1 MTYCIGVM
9 LDKGMIFASDSRT
22 NAGMDSVAK
31 FCKMTVFERPGNRVI
46 VLLSSGNLAGTQ
58 AVISVLTQRCADGGR
73 PAASG
78 TRMCLPVFRPAA
90 SSLRACIVAQQS
102 LSTPDA
108 RATPEA
114 IESGVVRTCTLD
126 SIEAGSKPD

>member
-1 MTYCIGVM
+1 MYLPSFQPVGSTIH
-9 LDKGMIFASDSRT
+9 AW
-22 NAGMDSVAK
+22 
-31 FCKMTVFERPGNRVI
+31 
-46 VLLSSGNLAGTQ
+46 
-58 AVISVLTQRCADGGR
+58 GG
-73 PAASG
+73 
-78 TRMCLPVFRPAA
+78 
-90 SSLRACIVAQQS
+90 AQQS